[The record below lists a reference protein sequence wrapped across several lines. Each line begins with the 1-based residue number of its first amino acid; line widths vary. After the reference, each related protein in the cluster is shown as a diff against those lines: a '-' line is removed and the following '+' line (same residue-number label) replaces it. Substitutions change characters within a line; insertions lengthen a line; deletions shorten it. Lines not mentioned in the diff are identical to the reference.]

1 MRQLQ
6 LPVELL
12 QLVFSYVSQH
22 RYLPCSSNSD
32 QRQDQGHEQWRGQDL
47 SNPFAVVAEEEPC
60 KDIKTCATVCSMW
73 HASAL
78 WFLFRSP
85 RLSQKSVMLRFIDML
100 SSAKL
105 ARTRWA
111 AVTSA
116 MVDGSNNSNDGNT
129 TKVSNIYLSGKFI
142 FYPGNA
148 VQELDLSLL
157 TGSQSMITDTFLVR
171 LTSLL
176 LWNPAVLRQSTS
188 VLVPQHTLCH
198 SRLRTLRMMD
208 CFMVTVVGLQSV
220 FNMIPPLSVVE
231 LSGGSLDSQLAVP
244 LCLEANAENLQRIY
258 LHFLFS
264 HSVVLDLT
272 GRSARLCEFDLCKP
286 PIRER
291 HDLAI
296 NPDVEVGPIF
306 NDDETNMNIITKAN
320 QQECAMDSPDW
331 IVLPSTHLHRL
342 QLKNCRITDESI
354 MAIFPK
360 GVSALQMR
368 LLDLSGCKFLSD
380 DAVDRIAAAC
390 PMLQR
395 LSLDRCIRITDCAVT
410 ALSVAPL
417 ARTLM
422 FLTLSNCNLV
432 SLGGLLCLHRCLA
445 LTFLDLSRMTSISS
459 RQLLALVG
467 PDGGLRHVN
476 TFKI

>member
-22 RYLPCSSNSD
+22 RYLPCSSGLD

-60 KDIKTCATVCSMW
+60 KDIKTCAT
-73 HASAL
+73 
-78 WFLFRSP
+78 
-85 RLSQKSVMLRFIDML
+85 KSVMLRFIDML

-111 AVTSA
+111 AVESA
-116 MVDGSNNSNDGNT
+116 MQFSC
-129 TKVSNIYLSGKFI
+129 
-142 FYPGNA
+142 
-148 VQELDLSLL
+148 
-157 TGSQSMITDTFLVR
+157 
-171 LTSLL
+171 
-176 LWNPAVLRQSTS
+176 QSTS
-188 VLVPQHTLCH
+188 VLVPQHTICH

-208 CFMVTVVGLQSV
+208 CFMVTAVGLQSV

-231 LSGGSLDSQLAVP
+231 LSCGSLDSQLAVP

-258 LHFLFS
+258 LHFLFP

-286 PIRER
+286 PIRKR
-291 HDLAI
+291 HNLVT
-296 NPDVEVGPIF
+296 NPDAKVGPIF
-306 NDDETNMNIITKAN
+306 KNARTIVNITTKAN
-320 QQECAMDSPDW
+320 QRERAMDSPDW

-360 GVSALQMR
+360 GVSALA
-368 LLDLSGCKFLSD
+368 
-380 DAVDRIAAAC
+380 DA
-390 PMLQR
+390 PTG
-395 LSLDRCIRITDCAVT
+395 SLG
-410 ALSVAPL
+410 
-417 ARTLM
+417 M
-422 FLTLSNCNLV
+422 FLLIDFNC
-432 SLGGLLCLHRCLA
+432 
-445 LTFLDLSRMTSISS
+445 
-459 RQLLALVG
+459 
-467 PDGGLRHVN
+467 
-476 TFKI
+476 

>member
-6 LPVELL
+6 LLVELL

-22 RYLPCSSNSD
+22 RSLPRGSDSN
-32 QRQDQGHEQWRGQDL
+32 QRQYQGHEQCRDRGL
-47 SNPFAVVAEEEPC
+47 SNPSAVVAEEKPC

-85 RLSQKSVMLRFIDML
+85 RLTEKPAIRRLIDML

-116 MVDGSNNSNDGNT
+116 RVDGSNNSSGGNT
-129 TKVSNIYLSGKFI
+129 SQVFNIYLSNKFI
-142 FYPGNA
+142 PYPGNA
-148 VQELDLSLL
+148 VQDLDLSLL
-157 TGSQSMITDTFLVR
+157 TGSQSMITDLFLVR
-171 LTSLL
+171 LASLL
-176 LWNPAVLRQSTS
+176 AWNPAVS
-188 VLVPQHTLCH
+188 C
-198 SRLRTLRMMD
+198 
-208 CFMVTVVGLQSV
+208 G
-220 FNMIPPLSVVE
+220 N
-231 LSGGSLDSQLAVP
+231 LDSQLAVP

-286 PIRER
+286 PIRKR
-291 HDLAI
+291 HNL
-296 NPDVEVGPIF
+296 PTSKDVPWIL
-306 NDDETNMNIITKAN
+306 
-320 QQECAMDSPDW
+320 PDW
-331 IVLPSTHLHRL
+331 IVLPSTCLYRL
-342 QLKNCRITDESI
+342 GLKNCRITDESI
-354 MAIFPK
+354 MATFPK

-395 LSLDRCIRITDCAVT
+395 LSLDRCVRITDCAVA

-417 ARTLM
+417 AKTLM
-422 FLTLSNCNLV
+422 FLTLSNCNRV

-445 LTFLDLSRMTSISS
+445 LTFLDLSQMASIPSH
-459 RQLLALVG
+459 QLLALFR
-467 PDGGLRHVN
+467 PDGDLRHVT
-476 TFKI
+476 TFKT